1 MSTTR
6 WILALIAI
14 FGFTFAGA
22 QEQSKHDE
30 RELAKAQE
38 LSGERQE
45 IITMAQ
51 STMSRLR
58 TEAPESAELIDK
70 AHGYAVFD
78 ITKGG
83 LVVSG
88 AGGRGVAQLQGGRE
102 PVFMRMRSVGVG
114 LTAGGETYKL
124 VVLFEDAA
132 TYERFVAGGWEV
144 GGDAGVA
151 AGRSGVGTAT
161 SFENGVALFHLTDG
175 GLIGNI
181 DVSGARFS
189 RDDDLNTSV

>member
-1 MSTTR
+1 MFTIRSVF
-6 WILALIAI
+6 ALVALL
-14 FGFTFAGA
+14 GCTLVAA
-22 QEQSKHDE
+22 QEQSRAEE
-30 RELAKAQE
+30 REVAKAQE
-38 LSGERQE
+38 VSAERQE

-58 TEAPESAELIDK
+58 MEAPASAELIDK

-78 ITKGG
+78 VTKGG

-114 LTAGGETYKL
+114 LTAGGESYKL

-132 TYERFVAGGWEV
+132 TYDRFLKGDWDV
-144 GGDAGVA
+144 GGGAEAA
-151 AGRSGVGTAT
+151 AGRAGAGAAT
-161 SFENGVALFHLTDG
+161 SFEDGVALYHLSDA
-175 GLIGNI
+175 GLIGSI
-181 DVSGARFS
+181 DVSGVKFS
-189 RDDDLNTSV
+189 RDDDLNASI

>member
-1 MSTTR
+1 MSTLR
-6 WILALIAI
+6 SFFALIAVL
-14 FGFTFAGA
+14 GCTLALA
-22 QEQSKHDE
+22 QEQSE
-30 RELAKAQE
+30 RQLAKAAE
-38 LSGERQE
+38 LSAERQE

-78 ITKGG
+78 VTKGG

-102 PVFMRMRSVGVG
+102 PVFMRMRSVGIG

-124 VVLFEDAA
+124 VALFEDAA
-132 TYERFVAGGWEV
+132 TYERFLDGGWDV
-144 GGDAGVA
+144 GSEAQAAAGDAA
-151 AGRSGVGTAT
+151 VGAVTT
-161 SFENGVALFHLTDG
+161 FKNGVAVFHLSDG

-181 DVSGARFS
+181 DVSGAKFS
-189 RDDDLNTSV
+189 RDDDLNASI